1 MKIAWLTPL
10 CRTSGISRYSLAVV
24 RSLSA
29 LHDVEVDV
37 WYPDTG
43 DDFECPWARARA
55 FDRDGHPDLASYDA
69 VFYNLGNY
77 VFNHA
82 EIYEYYLRVPGF
94 VVLHDKVMQG
104 FFFGFANEMRHDPLY
119 YVRLMRYVYGPEAQ
133 RFAVDGLLKGQSSA
147 FWEKAGESYPL
158 FEPCLF
164 NATGVVSHSA
174 ETIALVDGRYPG
186 LLPSLELAL
195 PHFIYDM
202 AYTRQAAADA
212 RGARPS
218 CRQDRAGR
226 PGPVRQPEAAARHP
240 DASSPP
246 TRSCARTR
254 CS

>member
-29 LHDVEVDV
+29 LHGIEVDV

-43 DDFECPWARARA
+43 DDFACPWARARA
-55 FDRDGHPDLASYDA
+55 FDRDGQPDLASYDA

-82 EIYEYYLRVPGF
+82 AIYEYYLREPGF

-104 FFFGFANEMRHDPLY
+104 FFFGFANEMRHDPLH

-186 LLPSLELAL
+186 ACCRAWNSRSRTSSTTWPTPASRCSRARNSACLP
-195 PHFIYDM
+195 
-202 AYTRQAAADA
+202 TR
-212 RGARPS
+212 PCWS
-218 CRQDRAGR
+218 HRAGS
-226 PGPVRQPEAAARHP
+226 AAR
-240 DASSPP
+240 SGCTSP
-246 TRSCARTR
+246 
-254 CS
+254 